1 MEAFACMYKKI
12 KKGSKCTMGTYVTLK
27 SKTKLGC
34 DICDKCCV
42 NRGDIKITPVNILE
56 ISRFMQLSLHEF
68 VEIYTEKI
76 KEQPLELVIKARGE
90 RNRCIMNDGVTSRCT
105 IHPVRPM
112 QCATFPLVPVDL
124 KKDLFYK
131 QDTCVCT
138 NQPETKVIDWLDGKK
153 GIYIKYKK
161 IYMEWVNF
169 IEGIQRVWD
178 RIPAKYQEEIFNLV
192 YYNYKS
198 DDEDIEKCVLK
209 NINKA
214 KRRVYKLKP

>member
-1 MEAFACMYKKI
+1 MD
-12 KKGSKCTMGTYVTLK
+12 TYVTLK

-42 NRGDIKITPVNILE
+42 NRGDIKITPVNIIE
-56 ISRFMQLSLHEF
+56 ISRYMQLSLHEF

-76 KEQPLELVIKARGE
+76 NDQPMELVIKARGE
-90 RNRCIMNDGVTSRCT
+90 HNRCIMNDGITSRCT

-124 KKDLFYK
+124 EKDIFYK
-131 QDTCVCT
+131 QDTCDCPSQT
-138 NQPETKVIDWLDGKK
+138 ETKVIDWLDGKK
-153 GIYIKYKK
+153 GIYVKYKK

-169 IEGIQRVWD
+169 IEGIQKVWD
-178 RIPAKYQEEIFNLV
+178 RIPANKQEDIFNLV

-198 DDEDIEKCVLK
+198 EDEDIEKCVMK
-209 NINKA
+209 NIKRA
-214 KRRVYKLKP
+214 KKIVCKLKP